1 MEKRFD
7 AGVPLTGMDD
17 RRLLL
22 WLVGALAVF
31 SAAVLWEVLGTVL
44 FAVTVVYAVTP
55 LYDLFRAREMSPW
68 WAALVTTLAV
78 HLAAIL
84 VVAPFVIVLYQRR
97 SALLDLLQSLPP
109 IVTLEVGELTYTV
122 SLTEVQAAL
131 RRFVSEVA
139 VAVLGEAAVIGV
151 KAVVFGMVV
160 FALLVRKEQLEVA
173 LNSAVP
179 EPHRSVAQNLA
190 RRARETILAIYLLQ
204 AATAFGTFLFA
215 AVLFMMLGYEAPIV
229 LALLAGILQFLP
241 VIGPSILVAAL
252 VIGAVLA
259 GDPIRAAYVGVI
271 GWIVI
276 AWLPDVAIRPRLA
289 EWSGRLPGSLYFV
302 GFAGGLLT
310 TGAIGI
316 IIGPL
321 AVALLFEVMTLLADE
336 TATVE
341 SD

>member
-7 AGVPLTGMDD
+7 ASASLTGMDD

-22 WLVGALAVF
+22 WLVGAFAVF

-55 LYDLFRAREMSPW
+55 LYDLMRSRDIGRW
-68 WAALVTTLAV
+68 WAALATTLAV
-78 HLAAIL
+78 HLGAVF

-97 SALLDLLQSLPP
+97 SALLELLRSVPP
-109 IVTLEVGELTYTV
+109 MITLEVGEQVFTV

-131 RRFVSEVA
+131 RQFVSQVA
-139 VAVLGEAAVIGV
+139 VAALGEAAVLGV

-160 FALLVRKEQLEVA
+160 FALLIRKEQFEVA
-173 LNSAVP
+173 LTSAVP
-179 EPHRSVAQNLA
+179 EPNRFVARNLA
-190 RRARETILAIYLLQ
+190 RRARETILAIYVLQ
-204 AATAFGTFLFA
+204 AATAIGTFLLA
-215 AVLFMMLGYEAPIV
+215 AGLFMVLGYKAPLV
-229 LALLAGILQFLP
+229 LALLAGVLQFLP
-241 VIGPSILVAAL
+241 VIGPSVLVAAL
-252 VIGAVLA
+252 VIGAFLA
-259 GDPIRAAYVGVI
+259 GDPVRAAYVGVI
-271 GWIVI
+271 GWVVI

-289 EWSGRLPGSLYFV
+289 EWSGKLPGSLYFV

-321 AVALLFEVMTLLADE
+321 AVALLFEVVTLLADE
-336 TATVE
+336 TATLE